1 MPRLI
6 AIDFAASAQFRNAVQ
21 HIWHDGDVVL
31 ALDQRLLPAAR
42 HRVAVALGADL
53 LVDEHGTHHLPIE
66 SVATSSSATP
76 LVALQP
82 DDALVIATSGSTGA
96 PKGVVHTHTGLAA
109 HARMTGERLG
119 LSSTD
124 HWWLCLPPAHIGG
137 FGVLY
142 RALHFGVQLSFAA
155 HVDEGSLQAALA
167 AGATHTAVV
176 PTHLVRHDF
185 AQWQAVLVGGARSG
199 VLPSNAISTYG
210 LTETGGGVVYDG
222 VALNGVAMQLIAG
235 RILLQSPTMARTYR
249 HTALPLQDGWLDTG
263 DVGVM
268 VDGRLRVQGRADD
281 LIITGGNK
289 VWPHV
294 VEQRLRE
301 HPLVRD
307 VAVRGRPDPE
317 WGSIV
322 CAYVA
327 PVSPTNAPTLE
338 ALRNHVKET
347 LAAYY
352 APRELVVVDSIP
364 RTALGKV
371 VTAELPQ

>member
-6 AIDFAASAQFRNAVQ
+6 AIDFAASAHFRNAVQ
-21 HIWHDGDVVL
+21 QIWHDGDVVL

-42 HRVAVALGADL
+42 RRVAVALGADL
-53 LVDEHGTHHLPIE
+53 LVDEHGTHQLSTE
-66 SVATSSSATP
+66 TNASSPSATRF
-76 LVALQP
+76 VALQP

-96 PKGVVHTHTGLAA
+96 PKGVVHTHAGLAA
-109 HARMTGERLG
+109 HAQMTGERLG
-119 LSSTD
+119 LSATD

-142 RALHFGVQLSFAA
+142 RALHFGAQLSFAA

-176 PTHLVRHDF
+176 PTHLARHDF
-185 AQWQAVLVGGARSG
+185 APWQAVLVGGARSG
-199 VLPSNAISTYG
+199 MLPSNAISTYG

-235 RILLQSPTMARTYR
+235 RILLQSPSMARTYR

-327 PVSPTNAPTLE
+327 PVSPTNPPTLE
-338 ALRNHVKET
+338 ALRHHVKET

-371 VTAELPQ
+371 ITTELPQ

>member
-6 AIDFAASAQFRNAVQ
+6 AIDIAASKQFRDAVQ
-21 HIWHDGDVVL
+21 QIWHDGDVVL

-42 HRVAVALGADL
+42 QRVAVALGADL
-53 LVDEHGTHHLPIE
+53 LVDEHDTHRLSTE
-66 SVATSSSATP
+66 TDTNSSSATR

-109 HARMTGERLG
+109 HARMSGERLG
-119 LSSTD
+119 LSATD

-142 RALHFGVQLSFAA
+142 RALHFGAQLSFAA
-155 HVDEGSLQAALA
+155 HVDDDSLHTALE
-167 AGATHTAVV
+167 AGASHTAVV
-176 PTHLVRHDF
+176 PTHLARHDF
-185 AQWQAVLVGGARSG
+185 AQWQTVLVGGARSG
-199 VLPSNAISTYG
+199 VLPDNAISTYG
-210 LTETGGGVVYDG
+210 LTETGGGVIYDG
-222 VALNGVAMQLIAG
+222 VALEGVAMQLIAG
-235 RILLQSPTMARTYR
+235 RILLQSPSMARTYR
-249 HTALPLQDGWLDTG
+249 HAALPLQDGWLDTG

-268 VDGRLRVQGRADD
+268 VDDQLRVQGRADD

-322 CAYVA
+322 CAYVVPA
-327 PVSPTNAPTLE
+327 SLTNAPTLE
-338 ALRNHVKET
+338 ALRHHVKET
-347 LAAYY
+347 LASYY
-352 APRELVVVDSIP
+352 APRGLVIVDNIP

-371 VTAELPQ
+371 ITAELPQ

>member
-1 MPRLI
+1 VPRLI
-6 AIDFAASAQFRNAVQ
+6 AIDFAASAHFRNAVQ

-96 PKGVVHTHTGLAA
+96 PKGVVHTHASLAA

-142 RALHFGVQLSFAA
+142 RALHFGAQLSFAA

-167 AGATHTAVV
+167 ARATHTAVV

-185 AQWQAVLVGGARSG
+185 ARWQAVLVGGARSG

-235 RILLQSPTMARTYR
+235 RILLQSPSMARTYR

-322 CAYVA
+322 CAYVT
-327 PVSPTNAPTLE
+327 PVSRTNAPTLE
-338 ALRNHVKET
+338 ALRHHVKET

-352 APRELVVVDSIP
+352 APRALMVIDSIP

-371 VTAELPQ
+371 ITAELPQ

>member
-6 AIDFAASAQFRNAVQ
+6 AIDFAASAHFRNAVQ

-96 PKGVVHTHTGLAA
+96 PKGVVHTHASLAA

-142 RALHFGVQLSFAA
+142 RALHFGAQLSFAA

-167 AGATHTAVV
+167 ARATHTAVV

-185 AQWQAVLVGGARSG
+185 ARWQAVLVGGARSG

-235 RILLQSPTMARTYR
+235 RILLQSPSMARTYR

-322 CAYVA
+322 CAYVT
-327 PVSPTNAPTLE
+327 PVSRTNAPTLE
-338 ALRNHVKET
+338 ALRHHVKET

-352 APRELVVVDSIP
+352 APRALMVIDSIP

-371 VTAELPQ
+371 ITAELPQ

>member
-6 AIDFAASAQFRNAVQ
+6 AIDFAASAHFRNAVQ
-21 HIWHDGDVVL
+21 QIWHDGDVVL

-53 LVDEHGTHHLPIE
+53 LVDENGTHQLSTE
-66 SVATSSSATP
+66 TNASSPSATRF
-76 LVALQP
+76 VALQP

-96 PKGVVHTHTGLAA
+96 PKGVVHTHAGLAA
-109 HARMTGERLG
+109 HAQMTGERLG
-119 LSSTD
+119 LSATD
-124 HWWLCLPPAHIGG
+124 HWWLCLTPAHIGG

-142 RALHFGVQLSFAA
+142 RALHFGAQLSFAA

-176 PTHLVRHDF
+176 PTHLARHDF
-185 AQWQAVLVGGARSG
+185 APWQAVLVGGARSG
-199 VLPSNAISTYG
+199 MLPSNAISTYG
-210 LTETGGGVVYDG
+210 LTETGGCVVYDG
-222 VALNGVAMQLIAG
+222 VTLNGVAIQLKAG
-235 RILLQSPTMARTYR
+235 RILLHSPSMARTYR

-307 VAVRGRPDPE
+307 VAVRGRPYPE

-327 PVSPTNAPTLE
+327 PVSPTNAQTLE
-338 ALRNHVKET
+338 ALRHHVKET

-371 VTAELPQ
+371 ITAELPQ

>member
-1 MPRLI
+1 VPRLI
-6 AIDFAASAQFRNAVQ
+6 AIDIAASKQFRDAVQ
-21 HIWHDGDVVL
+21 QIWHDGDVVL

-42 HRVAVALGADL
+42 QRVAVALGADK
-53 LVDEHGTHHLPIE
+53 LVDDHGTHRLSTE
-66 SVATSSSATP
+66 TDTNSSSATR

-109 HARMTGERLG
+109 HARMSGERLG
-119 LSSTD
+119 LSATD

-142 RALHFGVQLSFAA
+142 RALHFGAQLSFAA
-155 HVDEGSLQAALA
+155 HVDDHSLHTALE
-167 AGATHTAVV
+167 AGASHTAVV
-176 PTHLVRHDF
+176 PTHLARHDF
-185 AQWQAVLVGGARSG
+185 AQWQIVLVGGARSG
-199 VLPSNAISTYG
+199 VLPDNAISTYG
-210 LTETGGGVVYDG
+210 LTETGGGVIYDG
-222 VALNGVAMQLIAG
+222 VALEGVAMQIIAG
-235 RILLQSPTMARTYR
+235 RILLQSPSMARTYR
-249 HTALPLQDGWLDTG
+249 HAALPLQDGWLDTG

-322 CAYVA
+322 CAYVVPA
-327 PVSPTNAPTLE
+327 SPTNSPTLE
-338 ALRNHVKET
+338 ALRHHVKET
-347 LAAYY
+347 LASYY
-352 APRELVVVDSIP
+352 APRGLVIVDNIP

-371 VTAELPQ
+371 ITAELPQ

>member
-6 AIDFAASAQFRNAVQ
+6 AIDIAASKQFRDAVQ
-21 HIWHDGDVVL
+21 QIWHDGDVVL

-42 HRVAVALGADL
+42 QRVAVALGADL
-53 LVDEHGTHHLPIE
+53 LVDEHDTHRLSTE
-66 SVATSSSATP
+66 TDTNSSSATR

-109 HARMTGERLG
+109 HARMSGERLG
-119 LSSTD
+119 LSATD

-142 RALHFGVQLSFAA
+142 RALHFGAQLSFAA
-155 HVDEGSLQAALA
+155 HVDDDSLHTALE
-167 AGATHTAVV
+167 AGASHTAVV
-176 PTHLVRHDF
+176 PTHLARHDF
-185 AQWQAVLVGGARSG
+185 AQWQTVLVGGARSG
-199 VLPSNAISTYG
+199 VLPDNAISTYG
-210 LTETGGGVVYDG
+210 LTETGGGVIYDG
-222 VALNGVAMQLIAG
+222 VALEGVAMQLIAG
-235 RILLQSPTMARTYR
+235 RILLQSPSMARTYR
-249 HTALPLQDGWLDTG
+249 HAALALQNGWLDTG

-268 VDGRLRVQGRADD
+268 VDDQLRVQGRADD

-322 CAYVA
+322 CAYVVPA
-327 PVSPTNAPTLE
+327 SLTNAPTLE
-338 ALRNHVKET
+338 ALRHHVKET
-347 LAAYY
+347 LASYY
-352 APRELVVVDSIP
+352 APRGLVIVDNIP

-371 VTAELPQ
+371 ITAELPQ

>member
-1 MPRLI
+1 
-6 AIDFAASAQFRNAVQ
+6 VQ

-96 PKGVVHTHTGLAA
+96 PKGVVHTHASLAA

-142 RALHFGVQLSFAA
+142 RALHFGAQLSFAA

-167 AGATHTAVV
+167 ARATHTAVV

-185 AQWQAVLVGGARSG
+185 ARWQAVLVGGARSG

-235 RILLQSPTMARTYR
+235 RILLQSPSMARTYR

-322 CAYVA
+322 CAYVT
-327 PVSPTNAPTLE
+327 PVSRTNAPTLE
-338 ALRNHVKET
+338 ALRHHVKET

-352 APRELVVVDSIP
+352 APRALMVIDSIP

-371 VTAELPQ
+371 ITAELPQ